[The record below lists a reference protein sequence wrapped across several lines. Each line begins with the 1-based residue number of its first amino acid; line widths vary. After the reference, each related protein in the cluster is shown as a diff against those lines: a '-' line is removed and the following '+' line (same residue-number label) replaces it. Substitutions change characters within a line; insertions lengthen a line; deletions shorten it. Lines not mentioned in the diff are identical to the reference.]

1 MRYED
6 PSKKDRYFSKFLGQG
21 LRYEI
26 SDFVYMIH
34 GHQGR
39 SYKFTEEESIA
50 IAGVMEQFLA
60 KREAERREG
69 L

>member
-1 MRYED
+1 
-6 PSKKDRYFSKFLGQG
+6 
-21 LRYEI
+21 
-26 SDFVYMIH
+26 MIH